1 MSPAVALASLP
12 ASDAPPLGEVLSAW
26 GIVPFA
32 GMLLSIAL
40 LPLLSPH
47 FWRRHYPKVTS
58 LWALAFTVPFLA
70 AHGALARYEILHV
83 ALVDYVPFLT
93 LLWALF
99 TVSGGIV
106 VRGTPRATPAVN
118 TTLLAVGT
126 VAASWIGTTGAAML
140 LIRPLLRAN
149 AGRRRASHVVV
160 FFIFLVAN
168 VGGALTPLGDPPL
181 FLGFL
186 HGVPFFWTL
195 HLAPHFLFVSILL
208 LGSFYLLDRFR
219 MRRDAAPTGSREE
232 APADKVRI
240 RLGGAWNLLFA
251 AGIVGAVL
259 LSGLWESPSVLV
271 LGVSLQWS
279 DLAREALI
287 AAMGILSLAT
297 TPRGLR
303 VENGFSWE
311 PIREVAILFAGIFAT
326 IIPAIAILKAGE
338 RGALAF
344 LIERIRE
351 PWQFFWAT
359 GLLSSVLDNA
369 PTYLTFLNVGLGRLY
384 PGLPEATQVA
394 RILAEHPQVVAAVS
408 SGAVFMGANS
418 YIGNAPNFMVKSIAE
433 EAGMAMPSFFGY
445 VFRWALPI
453 LLPAFLMAGWIFF

>member
-1 MSPAVALASLP
+1 MIPAVALGAPPAASV
-12 ASDAPPLGEVLSAW
+12 PLGEALPVWA
-26 GIVPFA
+26 IAPFA

-47 FWRRHYPKVTS
+47 FWRHHYPKV
-58 LWALAFTVPFLA
+58 ALAWGLAFAVPFLA
-70 AHGALARYEILHV
+70 AHGGGARHEFLHV
-83 ALVDYVPFLT
+83 ALVDYVPFIT

-118 TTLLAVGT
+118 TALLAVGT

-140 LIRPLLRAN
+140 LVRPLLRAN

-168 VGGALTPLGDPPL
+168 VGGVLTPLGDPPL

-186 HGVPFFWTL
+186 HGIPFFWTL
-195 HLAPHFLFVSILL
+195 HLAPHFLFVATLL
-208 LGSFYLLDRFR
+208 LAAFYCIDRHR
-219 MRRDAAPTGSREE
+219 MRRDPGAVETPEEAAPQ
-232 APADKVRI
+232 KVRV
-240 RLGGAWNLLFA
+240 RVAGARNLVFA
-251 AGIVGAVL
+251 AGIVAGVL
-259 LSGLWESPSVLV
+259 LSGLWKSPSLSV
-271 LGVSLQWS
+271 LGVRLEWS

-287 AAMGILSLAT
+287 AAMGLLSLAT
-297 TPRGLR
+297 TPRALR
-303 VENGFSWE
+303 AENGFSWE

-338 RGALAF
+338 HGALGF
-344 LIERIRE
+344 LVERIRE

-384 PGLPEATQVA
+384 PGLPEASQIA
-394 RILAEHPQVVAAVS
+394 RILAEHPQVVEAVS
-408 SGAVFMGANS
+408 AGAVFMGANT
-418 YIGNAPNFMVKSIAE
+418 YIGNAPNFMVKSISE

-445 VFRWALPI
+445 LFRWALPI
-453 LLPAFLMAGWIFF
+453 LVPVFLLAGWIFF